1 MECVSLF
8 VQTSSRPCWLL
19 SPSHWHFF
27 SWVHHLPHA
36 NLRLDLLILYQK
48 QHWKDP
54 HSPRPYA
61 ISPLSLLNPT
71 SFFYYIPTGV
81 IFIDLNKHLH
91 YPGKSCVWKWL
102 AIHQGTCSWEGHWG
116 GPKHGAAVHAQLPEG
131 VVLCYCA
138 SVASSVSCFLVL
150 FPCLLPLRV
159 LSLDVNLYLF
169 FLPPVFHLKFVK
181 FTG

>member
-36 NLRLDLLILYQK
+36 NLRPDLLTLYQK

-54 HSPRPYA
+54 HSSRPYS

-81 IFIDLNKHLH
+81 IFINLNKHLH
-91 YPGKSCVWKWL
+91 YPGKVVYGSDLLFTRGRAVGRGTAAALSMEQLSMLSC
-102 AIHQGTCSWEGHWG
+102 
-116 GPKHGAAVHAQLPEG
+116 PKV
-131 VVLCYCA
+131 
-138 SVASSVSCFLVL
+138 
-150 FPCLLPLRV
+150 
-159 LSLDVNLYLF
+159 
-169 FLPPVFHLKFVK
+169 
-181 FTG
+181 

>member
-8 VQTSSRPCWLL
+8 VQTSSTPCWLL

-36 NLRLDLLILYQK
+36 NLRLDLLTLYQK

-54 HSPRPYA
+54 HSSRPYS

-81 IFIDLNKHLH
+81 IFINLNKHLH

-131 VVLCYCA
+131 VVL
-138 SVASSVSCFLVL
+138 SVIVLLSPLLSAVSWCCSLAFYHYEYFLL
-150 FPCLLPLRV
+150 MLI
-159 LSLDVNLYLF
+159 YTF
-169 FLPPVFHLKFVK
+169 FSFLQF
-181 FTG
+181 FT